1 MEQLGKKD
9 RYTISISLKSIAF
22 FTLIPLG
29 IYLLWMVR
37 DLIFSLLIGF
47 ILMSALKPAVT
58 FLVNKRVSRALAVIL
73 IYLLF
78 ILFVIALF
86 SLIIPPIVYETTL
99 LIATLPQIIE
109 NLMPQVSNYIDFSD
123 LTSFVPNLTNNIFGI
138 VSSIFSNAL
147 FVVTTLFFGLYFL
160 LEEDILDKTINKYLE
175 KNTAQRVISI
185 VKHAESRMSSWFWG
199 ELTLMLIV
207 GLMTFF
213 GLHLIGLGK
222 YAVPIAV
229 LAGLLEAVPNIGPVI
244 SSIPA
249 ILLGFASSSF
259 TGFAALALSVI
270 IQQLENTLI
279 VPLVMRKAVGINP
292 ILTLIALV
300 LGGRLGGVLGV
311 LLAIPLLLFIEAI
324 LNELRHPDTN
334 NSSAGNTR
342 K

>member
-1 MEQLGKKD
+1 MDQLGKKD
-9 RYTISISLKSIAF
+9 KYTISISPKSIAF

-29 IYLLWMVR
+29 IYLLWTVR
-37 DLIFSLLIGF
+37 DLVFSLLIGF
-47 ILMSALKPAVT
+47 ILMSALKPAVM
-58 FLVNKRVSRALAVIL
+58 FLVSKKVSRTLAVIL
-73 IYLLF
+73 VYLLF

-86 SLIIPPIVYETTL
+86 SLIIPPIVYETSL
-99 LIATLPQIIE
+99 LITTLPQIVE
-109 NLMPQVSNYIDFSD
+109 NLMPQLSNFFDFSD
-123 LTSFVPNLTNNIFGI
+123 LTGFVPNLTNNIFGI

-160 LEEDILDKTINKYLE
+160 LEENLLDKTINKYLE
-175 KNTAQRVISI
+175 KNTAKRVSSI
-185 VKHAESRMSSWFWG
+185 ITHAERRMSSWFWG

-207 GLMTFF
+207 GVMTFV
-213 GLHLIGLGK
+213 GLHIIGLGK

-229 LAGLLEAVPNIGPVI
+229 LAGLLEAVPNIGPII

-279 VPLVMRKAVGINP
+279 VPLVMRRAVGINP
-292 ILTLIALV
+292 IFTLIALI

-311 LLAIPLLLFIEAI
+311 LLAIPLLLFIETV
-324 LNELRHPDTN
+324 LNELRTVDTKA
-334 NSSAGNTR
+334 SSVNDR